1 MPNEYYRYKHA
12 RRTNDLRY
20 YVEIVV
26 VTIFAVLVVGLFG
39 RCCQEDT
46 ASADIAQLT
55 QAQKAEVMS
64 RLEMP

>member
-1 MPNEYYRYKHA
+1 MGYYDYKHA

-20 YVEIVV
+20 YVKIVV

-46 ASADIAQLT
+46 ATADIAQLT
-55 QAQKAEVMS
+55 QTQKAEVMS
-64 RLEMP
+64 RLEYR

>member
-1 MPNEYYRYKHA
+1 MPHEYYRTKHT

-20 YVEIVV
+20 YVEVV
-26 VTIFAVLVVGLFG
+26 VVAIFAVLVVGLFG

-46 ASADIAQLT
+46 ATADIAQLT

-64 RLEMP
+64 RLEYR